1 MESAYANLGRKGA
14 TLYSDRSMRLRERP
28 QATGFEDLGS
38 DFVHGKSGE
47 AGKGV
52 RGGGNMRSGRNSRG
66 GSVEM
71 VAVKKPKL
79 TPLEDDSD
87 DELNIISAEP
97 SKTGSSNKKL
107 TSEGSLDSTG
117 FNADGTMI
125 DGQFYP
131 WDKDTI
137 RIQEHSTN
145 LKAMKFKKNSRSAET
160 SAANSTSATPPS
172 TRHNSLARS
181 SRTATKAASAPFKP
195 PTVTRSSGGQRSA
208 LGSSSKL
215 TQDHEKQKGQPED
228 KTATP
233 RPNTR
238 PKARPAYK
246 VSKPEPQRS
255 TRQSKKDIAP
265 FPMQGLSPLK
275 ETSNA
280 PSKGKSRGWG
290 SSSDDDSDATGSG
303 KGKGKATIRA
313 FPMQYSPVKPKEAQ
327 PFPLSPPR
335 KSQMAKGRV
344 SQDSQLEPDSSPLS
358 SPESVQE
365 RFPATAPTIPSK
377 PLAAFPVLSPLS
389 SPVRPKESKKFAAF
403 PVPSPFSSPD
413 RPEEPKKQA
422 DHPSQGRPK
431 RRAAMASRR
440 VIDTES
446 DEDSEE
452 EIPRPPPRRKK
463 KKPDIKPF
471 PMETQMLESIDRAEY
486 GSLDGVQ
493 IVSSDEEEMR
503 YERRV
508 RGGEEILREIMR
520 SEDMSGSDEESK
532 VSNIDEALF
541 MLTHQQNSV
550 HGSRCRPIVIVPL
563 V

>member
-1 MESAYANLGRKGA
+1 MESAYANLGRKGS
-14 TLYSDRSMRLRERP
+14 TLYSDRGMRLRERP
-28 QATGFEDLGS
+28 QQAQPIGFEDFGS
-38 DFVHGKSGE
+38 DFVRGKSGE
-47 AGKGV
+47 VGKGT
-52 RGGGNMRSGRNSRG
+52 RGGRDTRSGRNSRG

-87 DELNIISAEP
+87 DELNIISAGP
-97 SKTGSSNKKL
+97 SKAGSSNKKL

-117 FNADGTMI
+117 CNANGTMI

-131 WDKDTI
+131 WDEDTI
-137 RIQEHSTN
+137 RIQEHSTS
-145 LKAMKFKKNSRSAET
+145 LKAMKFKKNSRSAES
-160 SAANSTSATPPS
+160 SAANSTCATPPS
-172 TRHNSLARS
+172 TRHSSLARS

-195 PTVTRSSGGQRSA
+195 PTVTRSSGAQRTA

-215 TQDHEKQKGQPED
+215 TQDHDKQKGRLED
-228 KTATP
+228 ETATP

-238 PKARPAYK
+238 PKPRPAYNA
-246 VSKPEPQRS
+246 SEPESQRS
-255 TRQSKKDIAP
+255 TRQSMKGIAP

-290 SSSDDDSDATGSG
+290 SSSDDDSDAPGSG
-303 KGKGKATIRA
+303 KGKGKAKIRD
-313 FPMQYSPVKPKEAQ
+313 FPMQYSPVKPKETQ

-335 KSQMAKGRV
+335 KSQPAKSRA

-358 SPESVQE
+358 SLESIQE
-365 RFPATAPTIPSK
+365 RFPATAPTVSSK

-389 SPVRPKESKKFAAF
+389 SPIRPQGSKKLAAF
-403 PVPSPFSSPD
+403 PIPSPISSPV
-413 RPEEPKKQA
+413 PPKQSKKQSETHSA
-422 DHPSQGRPK
+422 DHPIQGRPK

-440 VIDTES
+440 VIDTVS
-446 DEDSEE
+446 DEDSDEE
-452 EIPRPPPRRKK
+452 VPRPPPRRKK

-486 GSLDGVQ
+486 GSLDGFQ

-508 RGGEEILREIMR
+508 RGGEEMYVGAYSLY
-520 SEDMSGSDEESK
+520 
-532 VSNIDEALF
+532 V
-541 MLTHQQNSV
+541 V
-550 HGSRCRPIVIVPL
+550 C
-563 V
+563 

>member
-1 MESAYANLGRKGA
+1 MESAYANLGRTGA

-38 DFVHGKSGE
+38 DFLRGKSGE

-52 RGGGNMRSGRNSRG
+52 RGGGNTRSGRNSRG

-87 DELNIISAEP
+87 DELNIISAGP
-97 SKTGSSNKKL
+97 SKAGSSNKKL
-107 TSEGSLDSTG
+107 ASEGSLDSTG
-117 FNADGTMI
+117 RNADGTMI

-131 WDKDTI
+131 WDEDTI

-195 PTVTRSSGGQRSA
+195 PTVTRSSAGQRSA

-215 TQDHEKQKGQPED
+215 TQDYEKQKGRPED
-228 KTATP
+228 EVTTP
-233 RPNTR
+233 RPNAR
-238 PKARPAYK
+238 PKPRPAYK
-246 VSKPEPQRS
+246 ASEPEPQRS

-290 SSSDDDSDATGSG
+290 SSSDDDSDAPGSG
-303 KGKGKATIRA
+303 KGKGKAKIRD

-335 KSQMAKGRV
+335 KSQLAKGRA
-344 SQDSQLEPDSSPLS
+344 SQDSQLELDSSPLS
-358 SPESVQE
+358 SPESVKE
-365 RFPATAPTIPSK
+365 RFPATAPTVPSK

-389 SPVRPKESKKFAAF
+389 SPIRPQGSKKLAAFPALSPISSPVRAHESKKQSESRATD
-403 PVPSPFSSPD
+403 V
-413 RPEEPKKQA
+413 
-422 DHPSQGRPK
+422 PSQGRPK

-452 EIPRPPPRRKK
+452 EVPRPPPRRK

-486 GSLDGVQ
+486 GSLDGIQ

-508 RGGEEILREIMR
+508 RGGEEMYVGAHSLCIVCQLICGIAYERSCVLRICQAATKR
-520 SEDMSGSDEESK
+520 VRLHAHTK
-532 VSNIDEALF
+532 HWLF
-541 MLTHQQNSV
+541 
-550 HGSRCRPIVIVPL
+550 
-563 V
+563 